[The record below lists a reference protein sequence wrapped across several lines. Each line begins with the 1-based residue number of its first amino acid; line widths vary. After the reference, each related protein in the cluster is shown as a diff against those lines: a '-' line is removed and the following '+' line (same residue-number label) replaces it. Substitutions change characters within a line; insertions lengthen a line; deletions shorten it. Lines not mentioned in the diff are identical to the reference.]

1 MTHPLRSRP
10 AGRSVAAPARRSV
23 RALCAALLLATLA
36 ACGGRTVPLEDS
48 PLPYRQAE
56 DSFRLGNYEK
66 AARGYQIFVDSESS
80 DDYPE
85 LVPRAY
91 YRWALSEYRRGR
103 YAECLATLDKM
114 DRRLPDREWPQ
125 VYALRGDAELARGK
139 TMAALRWWEQ
149 GWQASEGE
157 ERRAAKQHIA
167 EALDRMDA
175 ASLNRA
181 RDVLTAPTLQ
191 ALVDDR
197 LRGAPAGSRPPAA
210 TTAAAPRPARP
221 GAVPPPAM
229 PAPSGPPVPRGARP
243 EAPVP
248 ATARIGVLLP
258 LSGEFAAYGQRSLNG
273 IKLGVGPLAAQLD
286 VRDTKGDPAVARQAF
301 DAFIVDPNVVA
312 VIGPLRSKE
321 AEVVAPRA
329 ETAGVPMV
337 LLSQQD
343 GTTGQ
348 WVKQPA
354 MTAAR
359 QAAEL
364 VDYATSQGLRRF
376 GILYPNDPYGVGLSS
391 AFRDAVSKHGG
402 SVVGSIVYDPHQRE
416 FNVELLSVDKW
427 IKGDDLQAV
436 FIPDFAD
443 SAIPLATQLRV
454 AHPNVVLLGS
464 NGWNDPG
471 ALGPASADLDGAV
484 FVDGF
489 FPSSTRRGTQE
500 FVAAYRGAYGGA
512 TPEILEAQAYDAGL
526 LVSRTLQGG
535 ARSRLQVAQALQA
548 PRTIEGAGGTI
559 GILPQGIQRQ
569 LFLLKLSNG
578 TISEIRGGA
587 GAVPPAPAAPRR
599 PDSLAGAV
607 DQP

>member
-1 MTHPLRSRP
+1 M
-10 AGRSVAAPARRSV
+10 GV
-23 RALCAALLLATLA
+23 ALLLATLA
-36 ACGGRTVPLEDS
+36 ACGGRTVPLEDA

-114 DRRLPDREWPQ
+114 ERRLPDREWPQ

-149 GWQASEGE
+149 GWQTSEGE
-157 ERRAAKQHIA
+157 DRRAAKQHIA
-167 EALDRMDA
+167 GALDRMDA

-181 RDVLTAPTLQ
+181 RGVLTAPPLQ

-197 LRGAPAGSRPPAA
+197 LRGAPAGPRPPAGA
-210 TTAAAPRPARP
+210 STAAAPPPARAGAQSP
-221 GAVPPPAM
+221 AAVPPPG
-229 PAPSGPPVPRGARP
+229 GPPVPRGARP
-243 EAPVP
+243 ETPVP

-258 LSGEFAAYGQRSLNG
+258 LSGEFASYGQRSLNG
-273 IKLGVGPLAAQLD
+273 VKLGVGQLAAQLD
-286 VRDTKGDPAVARQAF
+286 VRDTKGDPAVARQGF

-329 ETAGVPMV
+329 ETAGVPTV

-343 GTTGQ
+343 GGTGQ

-354 MTAAR
+354 MTATR
-359 QAAEL
+359 QASVL
-364 VDYATSQGLRRF
+364 VEYAIAQGLRRF

-391 AFRDAVSKHGG
+391 AFRDEVSHHGG
-402 SVVGSIVYDPHQRE
+402 TVVGSIVYDPHQRE

-443 SAIPLATQLRV
+443 SAIPLATQLRA
-454 AHPNVVLLGS
+454 AHPDIVLLGS

-500 FVAAYRGAYGGA
+500 FVAAYRGAFGGA
-512 TPEILEAQAYDAGL
+512 TPEILEAQGYDAGL
-526 LVSRTLQGG
+526 LVSRVLQGG

-578 TISEIRGGA
+578 TISEIRGGG
-587 GAVPPAPAAPRR
+587 GAPPAAAPARA
-599 PDSLAGAV
+599 DTLAGAV